1 MAVLRRRSGPVAKGL
16 GRKQRKAAKRA
27 RSIQAPAPRLTLK
40 QEKFV
45 RVYLETGNA
54 SEAYRQA
61 YDCEDMAPATVNRE
75 AAALLDNPKITTRL
89 AAARSALAEKHGVTI
104 DWVMRQ
110 LRAIAGADIRKA
122 VKWNGLEITEE
133 DHPDGGDVL
142 VVKHQYTNAVL
153 FKNSE
158 EIDDDTA
165 AAISEVSQSPT
176 GGLRVKFHD
185 KLAALDRLGRTL
197 GMFRDKD
204 DDEPRSLTIQ
214 LVSFAG
220 SRKTGKPAR

>member
-1 MAVLRRRSGPVAKGL
+1 MAKG
-16 GRKQRKAAKRA
+16 RRQREAAKRA
-27 RSIQAPAPRLTLK
+27 RSTPGAPNAADAPKLTLK
-40 QEKFV
+40 QERFC

-61 YDCEDMAPATVNRE
+61 YDCEGMAPATVNRE

-104 DWVMRQ
+104 DWVMHQ
-110 LRAIAGADIRKA
+110 LKAIAGADIRKA
-122 VKWNGLEITEE
+122 VRWNGLEITEE
-133 DHPDGGDVL
+133 DNPDGGDIL

-153 FKNSE
+153 LKNSD

-165 AAISEVSQSPT
+165 AAIAEVSQSPT
-176 GGLRVKFHD
+176 GGLRLKFHD

-204 DDEPRSLTIQ
+204 DDEPRSLTIEI
-214 LVSFAG
+214 VSFADAHKK
-220 SRKTGKPAR
+220 RRAA

>member
-1 MAVLRRRSGPVAKGL
+1 MAKG
-16 GRKQRKAAKRA
+16 RKRKAAKRA
-27 RSIQAPAPRLTLK
+27 KSIPGAPAAADGSEGPAPKLTPK

-45 RVYLETGNA
+45 QVYLETGNA

-61 YDCEDMAPATVNRE
+61 YDCAGMAPATINSE
-75 AAALLDNPKITTRL
+75 AAALLVNPKITPRL
-89 AAARSALAEKHGVTI
+89 EAVRAAVAEKHGVTV
-104 DWVMRQ
+104 DWVMHQ
-110 LRAIAGADIRKA
+110 LKAIAGADIRKA
-122 VKWNGLEITEE
+122 LKWNGLEITEE
-133 DHPDGGDVL
+133 DNPDGGEVL

-153 FKNSE
+153 FKNSD